1 MMKKR
6 MNNMNLY
13 TCEDCGE
20 EVEKN
25 QLDQDFFEE
34 DTYICKNCS
43 NDLLQAALE
52 AVDPDHNF
60 KSFEDWDEH
69 GR

>member
-1 MMKKR
+1 MKTAGKKLKKI
-6 MNNMNLY
+6 NLI
-13 TCEDCGE
+13 
-20 EVEKN
+20 KS
-25 QLDQDFFEE
+25 FFEE

-43 NDLLQAALE
+43 NDLLEAARE

>member
-6 MNNMNLY
+6 MINMKLY

-25 QLDQDFFEE
+25 QLDQEFF
-34 DTYICKNCS
+34 
-43 NDLLQAALE
+43 
-52 AVDPDHNF
+52 
-60 KSFEDWDEH
+60 
-69 GR
+69 